1 MPRNGRYSDSGWDDE
16 GDDSDDEYDPV
27 DEYGP
32 DDPSSTTGCIQCGCE
47 IYDDAS
53 RCPLCGEYQV
63 GDRSLTA
70 WEGRPLWWKV
80 GGLLGIIAVLF
91 GLLGFWL

>member
-1 MPRNGRYSDSGWDDE
+1 MPRDQRWSSPDGDSDPNWDDDE
-16 GDDSDDEYDPV
+16 DDNFDDE
-27 DEYGP
+27 
-32 DDPSSTTGCIQCGCE
+32 STTTDCMKCGCE

-70 WEGRPLWWKV
+70 WAGRPFWWKL
-80 GGLLGIIAVLF
+80 GGLLGIVAVLM
-91 GLLGFWL
+91 GLLLFCL

>member
-1 MPRNGRYSDSGWDDE
+1 MPRDQRWSSPEEDSDSEWDD
-16 GDDSDDEYDPV
+16 DENYDPE
-27 DEYGP
+27 DESAIT
-32 DDPSSTTGCIQCGCE
+32 DCIHCGGE

-70 WEGRPLWWKV
+70 WEGRPLWWKL
-80 GGLLGIIAVLF
+80 GGLLGIVAVLIS
-91 GLLGFWL
+91 LLLFYF

>member
-1 MPRNGRYSDSGWDDE
+1 MPRDQRWSSPDEDDSSEWDDDE
-16 GDDSDDEYDPV
+16 DD
-27 DEYGP
+27 GP
-32 DDPSSTTGCIQCGCE
+32 EHESATTDCIHCGGE

-70 WEGRPLWWKV
+70 WEGRPFWWKL
-80 GGLLGIIAVLF
+80 GGLLGIVAVLLS
-91 GLLGFWL
+91 LLLFCF

>member
-1 MPRNGRYSDSGWDDE
+1 MPRHTSRSAEEWDDD
-16 GDDSDDEYDPV
+16 GDD
-27 DEYGP
+27 GP
-32 DDPSSTTGCIQCGCE
+32 DDQSSTTDCMKCGGE

-53 RCPLCGEYQV
+53 RCPWCGEYQV

-80 GGLLGIIAVLF
+80 GGLIGIIAVVL
-91 GLLGFWL
+91 GLLSWGL

>member
-1 MPRNGRYSDSGWDDE
+1 MPRYERDAESEWDSEEWDD
-16 GDDSDDEYDPV
+16 DD
-27 DEYGP
+27 GP
-32 DDPSSTTGCIQCGCE
+32 DDESESTTTECIKCGCE

-63 GDRSLTA
+63 GDRSLTV

-80 GGLLGIIAVLF
+80 GGLLGIIAVL
-91 GLLGFWL
+91 LGILMLGM

>member
-1 MPRNGRYSDSGWDDE
+1 MPRYTSRSAEEWDD
-16 GDDSDDEYDPV
+16 DE
-27 DEYGP
+27 DEDYGP
-32 DDPSSTTGCIQCGCE
+32 DDQSSTTDCIKCGGE

-63 GDRSLTA
+63 GARSLTA

-80 GGLLGIIAVLF
+80 GGLIGIIAFLF
-91 GLLGFWL
+91 ALLSWGL